1 MPKIVGAVI
10 LALTFSGAAFSQNYT
25 IQTFAGGGIPQGV
38 AAPSASL
45 GSVAG
50 VATDAAGNVYI
61 ALKSYSAVVRMDA
74 TTHVLTLVAGTGTPG
89 FSGDGGLAASAQLNK
104 PSGMAV
110 DSAGNLY
117 IADSGNNR
125 IRRVSNGV
133 ITTVSGG
140 GAGAQLSNPTGIAV
154 DTSGNLYIADSGNNV
169 VRKVSGGV
177 TVTVAGTGTPGSF
190 GDGGPATSAQLNSPQ
205 GVAVDTQGNLY
216 IADYGNDAVVEVS
229 NSILTT
235 VFYQQGAG
243 PIAVAVDGSGNLFF
257 VANGFSVVGKL
268 SIGGAVTVVAG
279 NFNDGYSGDGGS
291 AANAALNGPLDV
303 VVDAT
308 GNLYIADSGNDVV
321 REVTA
326 GIITT
331 SAGGPYGYIGD
342 NGAAGSALL
351 FNPTSTAAGLGGAVY
366 IVDSDHNL
374 VRKVVN
380 GIITTVAG
388 TGLAGY
394 TGDNGAAASATLNA
408 PWGVAVDPA
417 GNLYVSDPG
426 NNVVRKVSG
435 GVITTIAG
443 NGTAGFS
450 GDNGPATSATLNGP
464 AGIALDAAGNLYI
477 ADYGNN
483 RVRMVSGGVI
493 TTVAG
498 NGTANFSGDNGSAT
512 SASLSGPL
520 DVRVDAAGNLYIADY
535 GNNRIRLVTS
545 VAAGGTISTIAGNGA
560 AGFGGDNG
568 PAASAQLNSPS
579 GIALDAAGDL
589 FIADYGNNVIRQV
602 TSGIITTI
610 AGNGIAS
617 YSGDNGPAAGAGL
630 NAPLGVATDSL
641 GRIFVADSA
650 NNLVR
655 VMNLPCSFA
664 LTTSSIQAPG
674 AGGSFNIGV
683 QTAAYCSWSVS
694 GLPDWITVGGASS
707 TTGPANTTLIVA
719 AGSGTPRSA
728 NISVAGISVT
738 VNQAANCTYAIS
750 PGGQGFTASGG
761 SGTVT
766 ITAPAGCAWSAA
778 NTLPFVAYSGA
789 SSGSGSGVL
798 SFSVAANA
806 GADRSGTF
814 TVAGLSF
821 DVEQQAASIAGLNFI
836 GSMAHVAAQENW
848 TTTFTLVNKGSVSA
862 TSRLSFFGDD
872 HTDYSKDPNGSGPLT
887 LSLTLPQQTA
897 LPGSLLAASFDRTI
911 GANASMIA
919 TTAGPQGTSD
929 VLVGSAQLAATGA
942 VDGFAIFHQ
951 IQTQQEAVVPMETRN
966 ASSYLLPFDN
976 TNGLV
981 LGVALA
987 NISAQPVTVQVVIRD
1002 DTGAPMTPGPP
1013 IQLAAGDHYQFGLA
1027 AQFPIT
1033 ADKRG
1038 TIEFDTP
1045 SPGQISV
1052 LGLRFTPP
1060 NNALTTIPALAN
1072 VGTGGGSI
1080 AHLASGGDGWQ
1091 TTFVLVNTGTSQTS
1105 ATLSFYADGT
1115 GAPLPLPLSFPQS
1128 GTANIYPVPSVTEN
1142 LAPGATL
1149 LIVSSGTGDLLTG
1162 SAQLSTTG
1170 HVSGFVIFRHNDQE
1184 AVVPLE
1190 SRNAGAYILAFDNT
1204 NSTATGVAV
1213 NSVSTA
1219 PEVNVPVVVRDE
1231 TGTQIATDLI
1241 TMAPNGHYAFTLG
1254 SDKFQNIPN
1263 ILNMRGTIEFDKPP
1277 NGRIGALGIRIPT
1290 GAAHTFTTLPAL
1302 AK

>member
-1 MPKIVGAVI
+1 
-10 LALTFSGAAFSQNYT
+10 
-25 IQTFAGGGIPQGV
+25 
-38 AAPSASL
+38 
-45 GSVAG
+45 
-50 VATDAAGNVYI
+50 
-61 ALKSYSAVVRMDA
+61 MDA
-74 TTHVLTLVAGTGTPG
+74 TTQALTLVAGTGTPG

-125 IRRVSNGV
+125 IRKVSNGA

-140 GAGAQLSNPTGIAV
+140 GAGAQLSNPTGVAV

-177 TVTVAGTGTPGSF
+177 TVTVAGTGTAGAF
-190 GDGGPATSAQLNSPQ
+190 GDGGPATSAQLNSPE

-216 IADYGNDAVVEVS
+216 IADYGNDAVVEVAGG
-229 NSILTT
+229 ILTT
-235 VFYQQGAG
+235 VYYDQGSS
-243 PIAVAVDGSGNLFF
+243 PVAVAVDGAGNLFF
-257 VANGFSVVGKL
+257 VAYGSNFFGFSVVAEL
-268 SIGGAVTVVAG
+268 STGGALSLVAG
-279 NFNDGYSGDGGS
+279 NFTDGYSGDGGS
-291 AANAALNGPLDV
+291 ATNAALNGPLDV
-303 VVDAT
+303 AVDAT

-321 REVTA
+321 REVAA

-331 SAGGPYGYIGD
+331 AAGGPYGYIGD
-342 NGAAGSALL
+342 SATATRALL
-351 FNPTSTAAGLGGAVY
+351 FNPTSTAAGPGGAVY

-380 GIITTVAG
+380 GIITTMAG

-408 PWGVAVDPA
+408 PWGVAVDAA
-417 GNLYVSDPG
+417 GNLYIADAG
-426 NNVVRKVSG
+426 NSVIRKVSG

-443 NGTAGFS
+443 NGTANFS
-450 GDNGPATSATLNGP
+450 GDNGPATSATLDGP

-483 RVRMVSGGVI
+483 RVRMISGGTI

-520 DVRVDAAGNLYIADY
+520 DVRVNAAGNLYIADY
-535 GNNRIRLVTS
+535 GNNRIRVVTS

-568 PAASAQLNSPS
+568 PATSAQLNSPS

-589 FIADYGNNVIRQV
+589 FIADNGNNMIRQV

-610 AGNGIAS
+610 AGNGTAS

-630 NAPLGVATDSL
+630 NAPLGVSTDSL

-655 VMNLPCSFA
+655 VMNPPCSFA

-683 QTAAYCSWSVS
+683 QTAAFCSWSVS
-694 GLPDWITVGGASS
+694 GLPDWITAGGASS

-766 ITAPAGCAWSAA
+766 ITAPAGCAWSAT

-798 SFSVAANA
+798 SFLVAANA

-814 TVAGLSF
+814 MVAGLSF
-821 DVEQQAASIAGLNFI
+821 DVEQQSASIANLNFI
-836 GSMAHVAAQENW
+836 GSMAHLAAQENW
-848 TTTFTLVNKGSVSA
+848 TTTFTLVNKGSASA

-872 HTDYSKDPNGSGPLT
+872 HADYSKDPDGSGPLT
-887 LSLTLPQQTA
+887 LPLTLPQQTA
-897 LPGSLLAASFDRTI
+897 VPGPLVAASFDRTI
-911 GANASMIA
+911 AANAALIA

-951 IQTQQEAVVPMETRN
+951 IVTTQEAVVPMETRN

-981 LGVALA
+981 LGIALA
-987 NISAQPVTVQVVIRD
+987 NISAQAVTVQVVIRD

-1027 AQFPIT
+1027 TQFPIT
-1033 ADKRG
+1033 ANKRG

-1105 ATLSFYADGT
+1105 ATLGFYADQT
-1115 GAPLPLPLSFPQS
+1115 GVPMPLPLTFPQ
-1128 GTANIYPVPSVTEN
+1128 GNIADTTAPAITQT
-1142 LAPGATL
+1142 LLPGATL

-1170 HVSGFVIFRHNDQE
+1170 HVSGFVIFRHNNQE

-1204 NSTATGVAV
+1204 NGTATGVAV

-1231 TGTQIATDLI
+1231 TGTQIAADVI
-1241 TMAPNGHYAFTLG
+1241 TMAPYGHYAFTLG

-1277 NGRIGALGIRIPT
+1277 NGQIGALGIRIPT